1 MSINPY
7 QKYQQNSVMTASP
20 GELTL
25 MLYEGCLKF
34 IKQGRE
40 AIKNQDRSTQNTVLQ
55 KAQTIIN
62 ELIVTLDRKQ
72 PISDEMLPL
81 YDYINR
87 RLIEANIKN
96 DPTILDEAEELVT
109 NFRDAWREVIKI
121 TRKKQPQKQ
130 TGLA

>member
-1 MSINPY
+1 M
-7 QKYQQNSVMTASP
+7 MTASP

-40 AIKNQDRSTQNTVLQ
+40 AIKNQDISTQNTVIQ
-55 KAQTIIN
+55 KAQAIIN

-72 PISDEMLPL
+72 PISNEMLPL

-96 DPTILDEAEELVT
+96 DPTILDEAEELVM
-109 NFRDAWREVIKI
+109 NFRDAWREVIKT
-121 TRKKQPQKQ
+121 TRKNQPQKQ